1 MSLSHVLMWTD
12 GYGYRAVT
20 EVEAAQIYPKTVSA
34 CSETF
39 VCGICGQAVTFTAGD
54 VKARH
59 FRHSSAE
66 ENKNCED
73 RSRQYEQDRDS
84 WAFRKELRTLPLRLI
99 RTVEPYRLELGLLT
113 LPEEQLV
120 QYRGQTL
127 RIAGQGAKEFL
138 YDLEERLQADR
149 LTWLDVGNVPA
160 KLYQLSS
167 TTEKALP
174 TLWPRRVDG
183 VDDITLFDA
192 ETGKRLPPC
201 PYVEVDR
208 GYIVAIRNKR
218 DLINEWSADV
228 SCLPIVEH
236 GWGGWR
242 LYRIKALRLSKSAFF
257 FFLQFQA
264 ILTERAPSI
273 FPLWPAFVRTPHLIY
288 HNADELFIFIEG
300 AGTQVHLF
308 PRPASPLP
316 NPRNE
321 RAHIVRFEAGSRKQ
335 MVTSSSAEQLL
346 KVGHSHMLR
355 YDYFIRRELN
365 QTASRPEVMVT
376 DRRGT
381 ILQKDLVEGI
391 PLKGAIRI
399 SAPFDGEVW
408 LESDGFLFDRRVLKG
423 GKDLDLKVKV
433 GLTLTIF
440 QGLDRIR
447 SIVFARPGQK
457 KPEEGHGKASWD
469 DALLFRRLR
478 RMTGDEVSAGH
489 TLAEAARFFRKYRA
503 TSAWL
508 RVRKAEGQISARA
521 LALLRE
527 LMEKMTI

>member
-34 CSETF
+34 YSETF
-39 VCGICGQAVTFTAGD
+39 VCGICRQAVTFTAGN

-66 ENKNCED
+66 KNKNCED

-99 RTVEPYRLELGLLT
+99 RTVGPYRLELGLLA
-113 LPEEQLV
+113 LPEEQLA

-127 RIAGQGAKEFL
+127 CIVGQDREEFR
-138 YDLEERLQADR
+138 YDMEERLLPDR
-149 LTWLDVGNVPA
+149 LTWLDVGCVPS
-160 KLYQLSS
+160 KRYELSL
-167 TTEKALP
+167 TPGKTLP
-174 TLWPRRVDG
+174 ALWPSRVDG
-183 VDDITLFDA
+183 MDDDFTLFDA
-192 ETGKRLPPC
+192 ETGKRLPPY
-201 PYVEVDR
+201 PDVEVDR
-208 GYIVAIRNKR
+208 EYIVAIRNKR
-218 DLINEWSADV
+218 DLINGWRADV

-242 LYRIKALRLSKSAFF
+242 LYRIKALRLSKSADR

-264 ILTERAPSI
+264 ILTKHVPSI
-273 FPLWPAFVRTPHLIY
+273 LPLWPAFVRTPHLIY

-316 NPRNE
+316 NLGNE
-321 RAHIVRFEAGSRKQ
+321 RAHIVRFAAGSRKQ
-335 MVTSSSAEQLL
+335 MVTGADTDQLL
-346 KVGHSHMLR
+346 KMGRTHMLR

-365 QTASRPEVMVT
+365 QTASLPEVKVT

-381 ILQKDLVEGI
+381 VLQKDWMGAI
-391 PLKGAIRI
+391 PTKGAIRV

-408 LESDGFLFDRRVLKG
+408 LESDGFLFDRRELKG

-457 KPEEGHGKASWD
+457 KPEEGHDKASWD

-478 RMTGDEVSAGH
+478 RMAGDEVSAGH

-521 LALLRE
+521 LALLRD
-527 LMEKMTI
+527 LMKK